1 MQKKIIE
8 RVSSNDISNCKEFY
22 PPHKFVIQKKAEST
36 KLRVVYD
43 ASAKSETGFPLN
55 DYLEKRPF
63 FKINCEMY
71 SKVKLSSGTFTSCQ
85 WERFLSI
92 RIRESKRDCL
102 KFTYNN
108 KIEIY
113 RLARLVFGW
122 RVEGVGRGLERG

>member
-1 MQKKIIE
+1 MIAMYMKNLRNNLNGTKKVGMKRGYFEKKKIIE

-43 ASAKSETGFPLN
+43 ASAKSETGFPLH

-71 SKVKLSSGTFTSCQ
+71 SKVKLSSGTFTCCQ
-85 WERFLSI
+85 
-92 RIRESKRDCL
+92 
-102 KFTYNN
+102 
-108 KIEIY
+108 
-113 RLARLVFGW
+113 
-122 RVEGVGRGLERG
+122 